1 MRSLDIVS
9 TANSNLRRSKLRTFL
24 TILAISIGTFT
35 LALSLGLG
43 QGVRNYI
50 TSQLGDYENVNIY
63 QVNKEG
69 ANDFSG
75 AFGNGDPKEYDPNKS
90 AAVTDFSQAYL
101 RPADIEQIENTSG
114 VDEVIFPYA
123 PAINYATAPDGKKY
137 TVPSSS
143 FIPGFPTRITAGENL
158 QKNNDQGKVTISRK
172 YVKLVGASSSEDA
185 IGKELNINYTTAE
198 GESNDEKLTI
208 KGVYEPTLIDAALT
222 INQIDAKRLAS
233 EQAPTGEPTFFAVL
247 ASKDSNVSDQELKDN
262 LKKNK
267 YGASSLADINN
278 TLNNIVSGVQAALA
292 AFSGIAILASVVGVV
307 NTLFMAV
314 LERTREIGLFR
325 ALGAKKRTVFG
336 LFSVEAA
343 LLGFWGSVV
352 GLAGAYI
359 AQLAVNSIASNT
371 FLKGIEGLQLLNITP
386 LLALIIV
393 GIMAAITLIA
403 GIIPAFKASRL
414 DPIEALRNE

>member
-1 MRSLDIVS
+1 MRSLDLIS

-50 TSQLGDYENVNIY
+50 TSQLGDYQNVNIY

-69 ANDFSG
+69 ANDFGG
-75 AFGNGDPKEYDPNKS
+75 AFGNGDPQEYDPNKS

-101 RPADIEQIENTSG
+101 RPTDIDKIQEIDAVNEI
-114 VDEVIFPYA
+114 IFPYA
-123 PAINYATAPDGKKY
+123 PAIDYASAPDGKKY
-137 TVPSSS
+137 TVPSST
-143 FIPGFPTRITAGENL
+143 FIPDIPVRITAGQNL
-158 QKNNDQGKVTISRK
+158 DKNGDEGKVTISRK

-185 IGKELNINYTTAE
+185 IGKELKITYTDAKGQTQE
-198 GESNDEKLTI
+198 DGLII
-208 KGVYEPTLIDAALT
+208 KGTYEPTLIDSALT
-222 INQIDAKRLAS
+222 INSIDAKRLAS
-233 EQAPTGEPTFFAVL
+233 AQAPTGEPTFFAVL
-247 ASKDSNVSDQELKDN
+247 ATKDSSISDQEF
-262 LKKNK
+262 KNK
-267 YGASSLADINN
+267 LSENKFSASSLADINN

-325 ALGAKKRTVFG
+325 ALGAKKKTIFG

-343 LLGFWGSVV
+343 LLGFWGSVF
-352 GLAGAYI
+352 GLIGAYG

-386 LLALIIV
+386 MLAIMIV
-393 GIMAAITLIA
+393 GIMATITMVA